1 MFVGKAQH
9 QPDYLE
15 HYAWLGDSLCV
26 GVKSSY
32 NIVIYAFFYHVYI
45 LSFQCVFLLVS
56 SLSLIFNLFILAC
69 HVDFIVR
76 SRNKILIY

>member
-9 QPDYLE
+9 QPEYLQ
-15 HYAWLGDSLCV
+15 HYACLGDSLCV

-45 LSFQCVFLLVS
+45 LSFQCVFFLFSPGVIVVFNIQFIYPC
-56 SLSLIFNLFILAC
+56 LSRWFYCLF
-69 HVDFIVR
+69 
-76 SRNKILIY
+76 KE